1 MSILSIH
8 DIQGF
13 SAYSNTVRV
22 PAGHTLNVVGA
33 LTVDKK
39 LKIPTWDEATKPTTN
54 LEIGMMGWNTETTSI
69 EIYNGDDDD
78 GEPIWLSASGTGGG
92 GNDFPAPY
100 QQLIDAFSGAKY
112 YVDPSGSNGNNGS
125 ESSPWQTINHATA
138 NAPSGSMVV
147 VNPGT
152 YQQSAV
158 MFEDSSF
165 TSKIYWDHG
174 KNLQVI
180 CAPGQVKLIG
190 PSTDPG
196 ERDFNMIIQT
206 NSSSKLYGCIMYRN
220 NNGRT
225 NNYSN
230 AVFGYPTPGANTGEV
245 YNTFFREIGSNG
257 QWSMHYDNPNNHSW
271 KALNCSMMG
280 STWQSNYTGGS
291 STTCTNCAGS
301 GAWTTSGTNTSP
313 LTNAT
318 FNNDF
323 TCQSSTQGV
332 YSGTYAW
339 DPATVTQTL

>member
-1 MSILSIH
+1 MSILSVH

-22 PAGHTLNVVGA
+22 PTGHTLNVIGA
-33 LTVDKK
+33 LTVDNK

-78 GEPIWLSASGTGGG
+78 GEPIWLSSSGTGGPSG
-92 GNDFPAPY
+92 AFPDTY
-100 QQLIDAFSGAKY
+100 QQLINDFSGAKY

-125 ESSPWQTINHATA
+125 ESSPWQSINHATL
-138 NAPSGSMVV
+138 NAPTGSMIV

-152 YQQSAV
+152 YQQSAP
-158 MFEDSSF
+158 MYAPQGA
-165 TSKIYWDHG
+165 KIYWDHA

-190 PSTDPG
+190 SSTDPG
-196 ERDFNMIIQT
+196 TRDLHHIIQT
-206 NSSSKLYGCIMYRN
+206 NSASKLYGCIIYRN
-220 NNGRT
+220 NNART
-225 NNYSN
+225 SNYSN
-230 AVFGYPTPGANTGEV
+230 AVFGYPTPSANTGEV
-245 YNTFFREIGSNG
+245 YNTFFRETGTNG
-257 QWSMHYDNPNNHSW
+257 NWSLHYDNPNNHSW
-271 KALNCSMMG
+271 KAYNSSFMG

-301 GAWTTSGTNTSP
+301 GSWVSSGTNTSA
-313 LTNAT
+313 LTSAT
-318 FNNDF
+318 YNSDF
-323 TCQSSTQGV
+323 TCQSPTQGV

-339 DPATVTQTL
+339 DPDTVTQTL